1 MVVGTRKVMT
11 VVVLMVAAVV
21 VMSGSEAVEFCNM
34 NQEGL
39 DACKPSVTEPPED
52 PTVECCK
59 ALSGADLTCLCS
71 YKNSMLLPTL
81 GINPKLAMELPA
93 KCNLTPPPDC

>member
-1 MVVGTRKVMT
+1 MVVGTRKVM
-11 VVVLMVAAVV
+11 VLVVLMVAVV
-21 VMSGSEAVEFCNM
+21 VMSGSEAVELCSM

-39 DACKPSVTEPPED
+39 DECKPSVTEPPAN
-52 PTVECCK
+52 PTVKCCK

-93 KCNLTPPPDC
+93 KCKLTPPPNC